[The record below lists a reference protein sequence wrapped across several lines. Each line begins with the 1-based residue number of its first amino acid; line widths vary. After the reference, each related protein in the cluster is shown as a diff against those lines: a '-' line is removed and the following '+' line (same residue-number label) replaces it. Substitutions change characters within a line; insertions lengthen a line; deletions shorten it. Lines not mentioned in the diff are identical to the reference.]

1 MKRRLI
7 PVFASI
13 MVLAAFV
20 ATDNAQGSAGSVK
33 NIKESQEALRRVR
46 SLRITILSTMLA
58 DRGIGEWGFAALVEV
73 DGRRILFDTGA
84 RPDTALQ
91 NARELGVDLST
102 IQEVILSHNHLDH
115 TGGLLTLRREA
126 AKTNPSALSRVH
138 VGRGIFWSRPSRDGE
153 GNNMVAVKTA
163 YGGGGGVF
171 IEHQEPKE
179 LYPGVWLTGP
189 IPRVHPERNWSGSG
203 RLKSPEGLVEDTIP
217 EDMSLV
223 FDTEQGLVVLSGCGH
238 AGVINTLT
246 FARQKIRNAPI
257 YAAIGG
263 FHLFPLTD
271 EKLDW
276 TARKLREFG
285 LKQFLGAHCTGIEA
299 VYRLRRG
306 VGLERQACVVGAV
319 GSSFSL
325 EKGIDPLSLAK

>member
-7 PVFASI
+7 PVFAL
-13 MVLAAFV
+13 VLFLAASV
-20 ATDNAQGSAGSVK
+20 TTDKAQGSGGSK
-33 NIKESQEALRRVR
+33 KEGQERKGEPRRVR
-46 SLRITILSTMLA
+46 SLRLTVLSTMLA
-58 DRGIGEWGFAALVEV
+58 DSGIGEWGFAALVEV
-73 DGRRILFDTGA
+73 DGRKILFDTGA
-84 RPDTALQ
+84 RPETALR
-91 NARELGVDLST
+91 NAQELRVDLST
-102 IQEVILSHNHLDH
+102 IQEVILSHNHIDH

-126 AKTNPSALSRVH
+126 SKTNPSALSRVH
-138 VGRGIFWSRPSRDGE
+138 VGRGIFWSRPSKDSE

-163 YGGGGGVF
+163 YESGGGVF
-171 IEHQEPKE
+171 VEHQEPKE

-189 IPRVHPERNWSGSG
+189 VPRVHPERNWSGSG
-203 RLKSPEGLVEDTIP
+203 RVKSPEGLVEDTIP
-217 EDMSLV
+217 EDISLV

-246 FARQKIRNAPI
+246 FARLKVRNAPI

-263 FHLFPLTD
+263 FHLFPLSD

-276 TARKLREFG
+276 TAGKLREFG

-299 VYRLRRG
+299 VYQLRRG

-319 GSSFSL
+319 GASFSL